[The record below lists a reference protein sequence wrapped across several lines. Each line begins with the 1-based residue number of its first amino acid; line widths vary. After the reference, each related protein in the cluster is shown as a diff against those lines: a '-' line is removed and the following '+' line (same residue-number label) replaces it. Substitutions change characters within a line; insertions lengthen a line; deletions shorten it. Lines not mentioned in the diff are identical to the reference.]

1 MPPGFSISP
10 LDVVHA
16 LLIACAIASS
26 AGFVHVWIGR
36 RRARQSEFAAVGR
49 HLHPVPAD
57 PPRVAVIVAA
67 HDEAAR
73 IPALLTALNA
83 QSYPHDRIEIVIAD
97 DRSTDGTADT
107 VRRLAPDA
115 RIVRIDEVPS
125 GISPKKHALHRAIET
140 TEADILLFTDADCSP
155 EPDWVTAMTARLAHA
170 DVVLGLSPISDA
182 RGLPALLRAY
192 DTARASMLMIA
203 AAGWG
208 IPYMSLGRSWGY
220 RRALYNRVGGLPAL
234 YAHLGGDDD
243 LLLQRFVRSGAR
255 ILTCTVRGAMAPTDP
270 PRTLRALVRM
280 RLRHLR
286 AGSAYRGTGAVLL
299 AVFEAAQFT
308 TVVVAPLFLIFV
320 TRVHP
325 LIVAVALA
333 AKLLYDTRFLAPA
346 LPDRLRSGGF
356 LARGAVAVLEAVHV
370 VSSSVLAILS
380 QFVRSRW

>member
-1 MPPGFSISP
+1 MTKPNASPPCSQRS
-10 LDVVHA
+10 
-16 LLIACAIASS
+16 
-26 AGFVHVWIGR
+26 
-36 RRARQSEFAAVGR
+36 
-49 HLHPVPAD
+49 
-57 PPRVAVIVAA
+57 
-67 HDEAAR
+67 
-73 IPALLTALNA
+73 NA
-83 QSYPHDRIEIVIAD
+83 QSYPRDRIDVVIAD

-107 VRRLAPDA
+107 IRRLAPNA
-115 RIVRIDEVPS
+115 RIVRIDEVPPHT
-125 GISPKKHALHRAIET
+125 SPKKHALHRAIET
-140 TEADILLFTDADCSP
+140 TDADILLFTDADCRP

-182 RGLPALLRAY
+182 RGVPALIRAY

-220 RRALYNRVGGLPAL
+220 RRTLYDKVGGLPPL
-234 YAHLGGDDD
+234 YPHLGGDDD
-243 LLLQRFVRSGAR
+243 LLLQRFVRADAR

-286 AGSAYRGTGAVLL
+286 AGSAYRGSGAVLL
-299 AVFEAAQFT
+299 ALFEAAQFT

-346 LPDRLRSGGF
+346 LPDRLRG
-356 LARGAVAVLEAVHV
+356 RGPSPRLRTVLLEIVHV
-370 VSSSVLAILS
+370 LFTAALGVAAP
-380 QFVRSRW
+380 FTRSRW